1 VRGPVLCGWLDG
13 AQSGEVRSALTAQST
28 KAGVDGWVVHR
39 CGRSARERPTNY
51 SQTPS
56 THARCTDRLNPP
68 PDVRRVEE
76 VGRVLAACR
85 CGKWDI

>member
-1 VRGPVLCGWLDG
+1 MPTAWALIVLQRRSSEVNLVRGPVNPSLCGWLDG
-13 AQSGEVRSALTAQST
+13 AQR
-28 KAGVDGWVVHR
+28 
-39 CGRSARERPTNY
+39 RPQCAEPPDQLLAN
-51 SQTPS
+51 SVN
-56 THARCTDRLNPP
+56 HARCTDRLNPP